1 MDASRRKETEP
12 LAMDNMQNRPIKH
25 TNNWQSYSVVLD
37 IKEGALG
44 IAFGVLLSG
53 EGCVWLDSIRFDEV
67 DEKFLQQIWQRTF
80 MKHF

>member
-1 MDASRRKETEP
+1 MEKI
-12 LAMDNMQNRPIKH
+12 QNRSLWIICKIAPLKN

-37 IKEGALG
+37 IKEEALG

-67 DEKFLQQIWQRTF
+67 DEKIPSTDLAENFL
-80 MKHF
+80 